1 MKYSERKLKSIK
13 RKAQLFDIIEDIEDS
28 GVKIDWNKYPKYKGL
43 KVLSQVILDYQ
54 LLVPGEEPDLTELT
68 EVIDKR
74 KAEEEE
80 FSGYIDEMVKTTDK
94 VCDFEYSVPEEEKIT
109 TFEPDWNLIATID
122 VSDGKSYEGR
132 KDIVRAIYLELLGRE
147 PDSGGW
153 ESYTHHLKDGMS
165 ISNLRDAVKHSVE
178 YKRKHKIQ

>member
-13 RKAQLFDIIEDIEDS
+13 RKAQLFGIIEDIEDS

-54 LLVPGEEPDLTELT
+54 LLVPGEEPDLTGLT

-74 KAEEEE
+74 EEEEEE
-80 FSGYIDEMVKTTDK
+80 FSDLIDDLGVAVDK
-94 VCDFEYSVPEEEKIT
+94 VTDFEYTEPKKT
-109 TFEPDWNLIATID
+109 ATFEIDWELISSID

-132 KDIVRAIYLELLGRE
+132 KNIIRAIYLELLGRE

-153 ESYTHHLKDGMS
+153 ESYTNHLKDGMS
-165 ISNLRDAVKHSVE
+165 ISNLRDAFKHSTE